1 MRTRSR
7 PASKAFLRA
16 LQESRSRGP
25 NPFEDAAR
33 GRDVFAPIPACHDEA
48 SCRRH
53 GQCMYLGCKAFKNTP
68 VAKRKRGRPF
78 ITEPRPWE
86 VAGISRRTWYRR
98 EKGK

>member
-7 PASKAFLRA
+7 PASKAFMRA
-16 LQESRSRGP
+16 LQESRLREP

-33 GRDVFAPIPACHDEA
+33 GRD
-48 SCRRH
+48 
-53 GQCMYLGCKAFKNTP
+53 P
-68 VAKRKRGRPF
+68 VPAKRKRGRPF

-86 VAGISRRTWYRR
+86 VAGISRRTWYRK